1 MTTVDMLVIEGKVQA
16 HTESITA
23 LDVQPGLELKSD
35 EEMGLASEMIK
46 DVKRFYKEIDA
57 ERQEYTKPLNAMLGD
72 VNGLYQPV
80 LKKLT
85 AIEAALKVA
94 VGNYTRV
101 QQEKQRA
108 MLAAAAAEAA
118 SQKTRE
124 QAEAV
129 VQQALQVAQATP
141 TKKVEGVSVTEVW
154 DFELV
159 DTDQVPRQYLAV
171 DATKVKAAIK
181 AGVRE
186 IPGLRIFSKASV
198 RVTT

>member
-1 MTTVDMLVIEGKVQA
+1 MSTLDLLTVQQKVQA
-16 HTESITA
+16 HTVSITA
-23 LDVQPGLELKSD
+23 LDVQPGLELKSN
-35 EEMGLASEMIK
+35 EEMALASEMIK
-46 DVKRFYKEIDA
+46 DVKRFFKEIDA
-57 ERQEYTKPLNAMLGD
+57 ERQEYTKPLNEMLGE

-85 AIEAALKVA
+85 SIEAALKVA

-101 QQEKQRA
+101 QQEQQRA
-108 MLAAAAAEAA
+108 LLAAAAAEAA
-118 SQKTRE
+118 AQKTRE

-129 VQQALQVAQATP
+129 VQQALQVAQAAP
-141 TKKVEGVSVTEVW
+141 PMKVGGVSVTEVW

-159 DTDQVPRQYLAV
+159 DTEQVPRQYLAV

-181 AGVRE
+181 AGVRD